1 MATCPKCLGA
11 LNEHHKCPR
20 GIFHRV
26 SDALTSARLS
36 AAPTARRV
44 AAHDLQQH
52 GTIDLFGD
60 GGELAPACGF
70 VSCFYAMM
78 DEAAPLSYA
87 EFERVDIRVGRIV
100 EVEDFPEARKP
111 AFKLRIDFG
120 PALGVRKSSA
130 QTTKHY
136 TKAAL
141 LNRLVVAVVN
151 FPPKQIGPVMSE
163 VLTLGVPDGDGG
175 VVLLMP
181 ERDVPLGGRM
191 F

>member
-1 MATCPKCLGA
+1 MT
-11 LNEHHKCPR
+11 
-20 GIFHRV
+20 
-26 SDALTSARLS
+26 
-36 AAPTARRV
+36 
-44 AAHDLQQH
+44 
-52 GTIDLFGD
+52 
-60 GGELAPACGF
+60 
-70 VSCFYAMM
+70 